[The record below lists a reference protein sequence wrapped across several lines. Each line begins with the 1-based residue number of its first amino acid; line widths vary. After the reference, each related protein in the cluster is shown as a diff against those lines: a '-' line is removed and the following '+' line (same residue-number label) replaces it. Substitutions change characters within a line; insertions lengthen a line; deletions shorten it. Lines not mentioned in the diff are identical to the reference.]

1 MAITLSSKGLTD
13 KQIAMAEPI
22 REKIAQYDR
31 KIAHERTNVDILHEP
46 FAKARGR
53 RDRIAR
59 LTEERSK
66 ETKKLN
72 DILNKRSEYDARLSA
87 ALKEADELT
96 RIKEL
101 YGF

>member
-1 MAITLSSKGLTD
+1 MAITLSSKGLTE

-22 REKIAQYDR
+22 KEKIAQYDR

-46 FAKARGR
+46 YAKARGR
-53 RDRIAR
+53 RDRIAK

-66 ETKKLN
+66 ETEKLN
-72 DILNKRSEYDARLSA
+72 DILNKRSEYDRRLHDA
-87 ALKEADELT
+87 NVEVDALLK
-96 RIKEL
+96 IKNT